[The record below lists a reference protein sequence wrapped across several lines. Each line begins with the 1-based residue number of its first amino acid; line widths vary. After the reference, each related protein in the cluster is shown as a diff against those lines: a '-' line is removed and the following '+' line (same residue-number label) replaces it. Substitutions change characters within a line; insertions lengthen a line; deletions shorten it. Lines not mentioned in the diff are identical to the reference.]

1 MDNDRYSTRRVRLR
15 GRLAYR
21 LGRLASTV
29 VLAAGLAACATA
41 PTDATRAEASLAGAT
56 PAGNVIAEAPA
67 MIVVTPAEVVPAQAA
82 PAAADPAPAPV
93 ELPAVD
99 EASNV
104 FFASRSAWI
113 DAAGQQK
120 LRDIADRLAGNRRAT
135 VLLIGHNDGQGSRS
149 YNLAIT
155 EERLNAVSK
164 LLRSYRVAPHQLR
177 RNRVGGIRSALDC
190 KDEACWRL
198 ARRVELVVTP

>member
-1 MDNDRYSTRRVRLR
+1 MDNDRYPTF
-15 GRLAYR
+15 LALSRAAVACR
-21 LGRLASTV
+21 LGHLSCALLV
-29 VLAAGLAACATA
+29 AGGLAACATA
-41 PTDATRAEASLAGAT
+41 PTEAARAETGTAAAVV
-56 PAGNVIAEAPA
+56 ADAPG
-67 MIVVTPAEVVPAQAA
+67 PPPAA
-82 PAAADPAPAPV
+82 PAETAPVPDVVAVPTAADPVPAPV
-93 ELPAVD
+93 EPPPVD

-120 LRDIADRLAGNRRAT
+120 LRDIADRLAGNRRST

-164 LLRSYRVAPHQLR
+164 LLRSYGVAAHQLR
-177 RNRVGGIRSALDC
+177 RNRVAGVRSAPDC

-198 ARRVELVVTP
+198 ARRVELVVKP